1 MMSASMACPQEAGR
15 NGAGTAGEAGWE
27 GAAVA
32 HLNIIGFAQAVAA
45 AADRSLADRPFVVA
59 VPGPRAAVLDVSPRA
74 RQEGLAP
81 GMSLAT
87 AEHLVRGLAVAIPD
101 EVAQR
106 RASEGLK
113 RIAGRYAPLVEDAG
127 GGHLYL
133 DLAGTGRLF
142 GPPERSAL
150 RIRREARAE
159 LGLDPA
165 VALAANKLTAKVLT
179 RMLLPSGFAVLRRGD
194 EAAFLA
200 GQDLRLLPGI
210 GPALFRLLDA
220 AGVRTIGAL
229 AALSDAEARLLLG
242 RRASVLRDAARGLD
256 RDAVVLGGPE
266 GRTIRRSWELS
277 ADTTELDALRGA
289 LMVLVED
296 GGMELRRCRLCAGRL
311 ELSARYADG
320 RRDYRAEKAHWP
332 LVLDRDLIPVAE
344 SCLAVLLERRI
355 RLRSLHLVLSDLAPD
370 RRGRDLFSPESGDAQ
385 ERLQRVL
392 DGTRRRYGKNALLR
406 GTSLLAGSTH
416 V

>member
-1 MMSASMACPQEAGR
+1 MDAGMACPQEAGR
-15 NGAGTAGEAGWE
+15 GGAGAAGEAGRE

-32 HLNIIGFAQAVAA
+32 HLNVIGFAQAVAA

-59 VPGPRAAVLDVSPRA
+59 VPGPRATVLDVSPRG

-81 GMSLAT
+81 GMSLAA
-87 AEHLVRGLAVAIPD
+87 AERLVRGLAVAVPD
-101 EVAQR
+101 EAAQR
-106 RASEGLK
+106 RAAAGLK

-150 RIRREARAE
+150 RIRSEARAE

-179 RMLLPSGFAVLRRGD
+179 RLLLPSGFAVLGRGN

-229 AALSDAEARLLLG
+229 ASLSDAEARLLLG
-242 RRASVLRDAARGLD
+242 RRAAALRDAARGLD
-256 RDAVVLGGPE
+256 PDVVVPGGPE
-266 GRTIRRSWELS
+266 GRIIRRSWELS
-277 ADTTELDALRGA
+277 ADTAELESLRGA
-289 LMVLVED
+289 LMLLAED

-311 ELSARYADG
+311 ELSALYADG
-320 RRDYRAEKAHWP
+320 RRDYRAETPRRP
-332 LVLDRDLIPVAE
+332 LALDSDLIPAAE
-344 SCLAVLLERRI
+344 RCLAVLLERRI

-370 RRGRDLFSPESGDAQ
+370 RRGRDLFAPEAGDAQ
-385 ERLQRVL
+385 ERLQRAL
-392 DGTRRRYGKNALLR
+392 DGTRRRYGKTSLLR
-406 GTSLLAGSTH
+406 GTSLLAWGAH
-416 V
+416 A